1 MKVRSPID
9 MTNEQ
14 LVVLF
19 KQLSFQ
25 QDDVV
30 DSPKKYRK
38 AFEELNQICEE
49 LRQRGPDARRGLLP
63 LLDCPS
69 TEGGKRLPLSAVAQC
84 RYNAATELLAL
95 EPEQALVVL
104 RKIANGIPGYQ
115 RLLAHGTLKAL
126 ENGSLKPT

>member
-1 MKVRSPID
+1 MKVQDPKG

-38 AFEELNQICEE
+38 AFEQPNRISEE
-49 LRQRGPDARRGLLP
+49 LLQRGPDARRGLLP

-69 TEGGKRLPLSAVAQC
+69 VEGGRRLPLSAVAQC
-84 RYNAATELLAL
+84 RYNAAVELLAL
-95 EPEQALVVL
+95 EPERARVTL
-104 RKIANGIPGYQ
+104 REIGKGIPIYQRGLANGV
-115 RLLAHGTLKAL
+115 LKAL
-126 ENGSLKPT
+126 DDGIFIPS